1 MQNELYHHGIKGM
14 KWGIRRYQNKDGS
27 LTPQGKKKY
36 EKNRRAAAGKTKQE
50 RVAEFAKA
58 IATKLATGDTGNL
71 QDGGESALP
80 F

>member
-1 MQNELYHHGIKGM
+1 MKLEEFARESRAWANNE
-14 KWGIRRYQNKDGS
+14 
-27 LTPQGKKKY
+27 KKY
-36 EKNRRAAAGKTKQE
+36 EKNRRAATGKTKQE
-50 RVAEFAKA
+50 RVEEFAKA